1 MAEVS
6 RLEKARQR
14 LEAAK
19 KAVAA
24 AEKVETAAKRRR
36 LARQKIVVGARLMG
50 LAEAGDAAA
59 KSVLRRCLTGLSARD
74 AQAFDRDELAALIG
88 ESVEEAKQPS
98 SYAGAVQSSF

>member
-36 LARQKIVVGARLMG
+36 VARQKIVVGARLMG
-50 LAEAGDAAA
+50 LAESGDAAA
-59 KSVLRRCLTGLSARD
+59 KAVLRCCLTGLNARD
-74 AQAFDRDELAALIG
+74 SQAFDRDELAALMG
-88 ESVEEAKQPS
+88 ESKEETNQAA
-98 SYAGAVQSSF
+98 SYAGSVQSSF